1 MFDKWLTKVALQQN
15 QIELQAANRNP
26 KAQDNTFY
34 VLLDLYEKGYDMVT
48 WVRTDGEPD
57 CKLCQF
63 YDSHQTTWRLSEFL
77 GLTRTAEQDND
88 IEKVA
93 AADKP
98 WVDLDDSE
106 KLDVLRT
113 PITAYNYAKRLGF
126 QDVPSE
132 VVEEIAKDLT
142 VSEYYV
148 SKFLE
153 EYETGDI
160 PKKIV
165 DTVGYDASFV
175 DRIQRD
181 YQNQDSYPKEL
192 KFRGATKEEV
202 ALMDQEGWN
211 NTLLERHKWVDEQG
225 NTILRHE
232 APLFEHSHINCK
244 CQLMVW
250 KSSNP
255 SDVVYVDASGKK

>member
-15 QIELQAANRNP
+15 QIELQAANHNP

-48 WVRTDGEPD
+48 WLVTDHEAK

-98 WVDLDDSE
+98 WIDLDDSE

-126 QDVPSE
+126 QDVPDE
-132 VVEEIAKDLT
+132 VIEEIAKNLN

-148 SKFLE
+148 SDVLDSSE
-153 EYETGDI
+153 VDSI
-160 PKKIV
+160 PNKIV
-165 DTVGYDASFV
+165 DRVGYDASFV
-175 DRIQRD
+175 DRIFRD
-181 YQNQDSYPKEL
+181 YGGQTNFPEEL
-192 KFRGATKEEV
+192 KFKGGTEEEV
-202 ALMDQEGWN
+202 ALEDQKNWN
-211 NTLLERHKWVDEQG
+211 STLLKY
-225 NTILRHE
+225 E
-232 APLFEHSHINCK
+232 APLFEHTHPGCK

-255 SDVVYVDASGKK
+255 SDIVYVDASGKK